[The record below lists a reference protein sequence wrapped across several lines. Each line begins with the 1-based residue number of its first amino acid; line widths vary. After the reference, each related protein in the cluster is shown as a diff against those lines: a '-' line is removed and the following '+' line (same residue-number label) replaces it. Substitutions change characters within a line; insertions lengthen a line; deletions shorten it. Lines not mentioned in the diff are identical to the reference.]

1 MNKLISPHLTA
12 TDKIMLPQS
21 TDKQIMVSVKIKK
34 PPINT
39 HTFADLSIENSLNG
53 WSQLTTI
60 EIGPEPRYNM

>member
-1 MNKLISPHLTA
+1 MNRLISPHLTA

-39 HTFADLSIENSLNG
+39 HTFADLSIQNSQNG
-53 WSQLTTI
+53 WSQLTII
-60 EIGPEPRYNM
+60 EIGQEPMYKM